1 LYDVERI
8 REDFPI
14 LKSGV
19 IYLDSTASSL
29 TPEPVLNKMIEYY
42 HEYRANVERGIYRL
56 SQRASEEYEEA
67 HRKVAGFINAKSDA
81 EIVMTK
87 NTTEGINLVANGLAW
102 KKGDKIVT
110 TLIEH
115 HSNFIVWLRV
125 KQRFGVDVEVVK
137 PNAEGIL
144 DLREFERAIDDKTRL
159 VAVTHISNVLGTV
172 QPVEKVARIAHDHG
186 SLILVDGAQSVPHLK
201 TDVKSM
207 GIDFL
212 AFSGHKMCGPTGSG
226 ALYIREECS
235 AQVEPLAIG
244 GGTIDDV
251 GEDFYKLAE
260 SPRRYEAGTPSVAEA
275 IGLGAATDYLRKLGM
290 ENIQTWERRLTEMA
304 YRGLRQISGV
314 DLYGPD
320 PRHRIGIL
328 SFNVKGLNAHDV
340 ALVLDTNA
348 NICVRSGH
356 HCALPLAKA
365 ILRAPGSVR
374 ASVYLYNTEEEVS
387 KLVSTV
393 REIAGSLGTV

>member
-1 LYDVERI
+1 LYDIDKV

-14 LKSGV
+14 LKKGV

-29 TPEPVLNKMIEYY
+29 TPEPVLNKMMEYY
-42 HEYRANVERGIYRL
+42 HEYRANVGRGIYRL

-67 HRKVAGFINAKSDA
+67 HRKVANFINAKSDA

-87 NTTEGINLVANGLAW
+87 NTTEGINLVANGLMW
-102 KKGDKIVT
+102 KRGDKVVT

-125 KQRFGVDVEVVK
+125 KQKYGVDMEVVK
-137 PNAEGIL
+137 PNAEGL
-144 DLREFERAIDDKTRL
+144 FDLAEFERAIDDNTRL
-159 VAVTHISNVLGTV
+159 VALTHVSNVLGTIL
-172 QPVEKVARIAHDHG
+172 PVEKIGKIAHDHG
-186 SLILVDGAQSVPHLK
+186 SLILVDGAQSVPHMK
-201 TDVKSM
+201 TNVQSM
-207 GIDFL
+207 GCDFL

-226 ALYIREECS
+226 ALYIREECTPH
-235 AQVEPLAIG
+235 VEPLAIG

-251 GEDFYKLAE
+251 GEDFYKLGQ
-260 SPRRYEAGTPSVAEA
+260 SPIKYEAGTPAVAEA

-290 ENIQTWERRLTEMA
+290 ENIQAWERKLTEIA
-304 YRGLRQISGV
+304 YNGLKQIKGV

-320 PRHRIGIL
+320 PRHKIGIL
-328 SFNVKGLNAHDV
+328 AFNVRGLNAHDV
-340 ALVLDTNA
+340 ALVLDTTA

-365 ILRAPGSVR
+365 ILNVPGTVR
-374 ASVYLYNTEEEVS
+374 ASTYLYNTEKEIS
-387 KLVSTV
+387 KLISTV
-393 REIAGSLGTV
+393 SEISESLGTP

>member
-14 LKSGV
+14 LKRGV

-29 TPEPVLNKMIEYY
+29 TPEPVLNKMMEYY

-56 SQRASEEYEEA
+56 SQRASEEYENA
-67 HRKVAGFINAKSDA
+67 HRKVARFINAKSDA

-87 NTTEGINLVANGLAW
+87 NTTEGINLVANGLPW
-102 KKGDKIVT
+102 KRGDKIVT

-125 KQRFGVDVEVVK
+125 KQRCGVQVEVVK
-137 PNAEGIL
+137 PNAEGLFDL
-144 DLREFERAIDDKTRL
+144 DDFERAIDGRTRL
-159 VAVTHISNVLGTV
+159 VAVTHASNVLGTIL
-172 QPVEKVARIAHDHG
+172 PVEKIGKIAHDHG
-186 SLILVDGAQSVPHLK
+186 SLILVDGAQSVPHMR
-201 TDVKSM
+201 TDVQSM
-207 GIDFL
+207 GIDLL

-235 AQVEPLAIG
+235 PQVEPLAIG

-251 GEDFYKLAE
+251 GEGYYKLAQG
-260 SPRRYEAGTPSVAEA
+260 SSRYEAGTPAIAEA
-275 IGLGAATDYLRKLGM
+275 IGLGAATDYLRELGM
-290 ENIQTWERRLTEMA
+290 ENIRAWEDRLTRMA
-304 YRGLRQISGV
+304 YEGLKQVKGV

-320 PRHRIGIL
+320 PKRKIGIV

-356 HCALPLAKA
+356 HCALPLAKS
-365 ILRAPGSVR
+365 ILCVPGTVR
-374 ASVYLYNTEEEVS
+374 ASVYLYNTEQEVS
-387 KLVSTV
+387 KLISTV
-393 REIAGSLGTV
+393 RETAESLGTA